1 LAEVNSSVR
10 NKGMSEVQS
19 DASPSSASKD
29 IADDIATLKSDI
41 AALIKQMKDL
51 AIQEG
56 TRIGQN
62 AAGKISE
69 STSDIYGEVSKQ
81 TQRSAEA
88 VSQHVQDWP
97 VSSLLIAFVG
107 GFAISKLFTR

>member
-1 LAEVNSSVR
+1 
-10 NKGMSEVQS
+10 MSDVQS
-19 DASPSSASKD
+19 GSTSSTSKD
-29 IADDIATLKSDI
+29 IADDLAVLKSDI
-41 AALIKQMKDL
+41 AALLKQMKDL

-62 AAGKISE
+62 AAGKISG
-69 STSDIYGEVSKQ
+69 SASDIYGGVSKQ
-81 TQRSAEA
+81 TQRSAKA
-88 VSQHVQDWP
+88 VNQHVQDWP

>member
-1 LAEVNSSVR
+1 
-10 NKGMSEVQS
+10 MSDVQS
-19 DASPSSASKD
+19 GSTSSTSRE
-29 IADDIATLKSDI
+29 IADDLALLKSDI

-56 TRIGQN
+56 NRIGRN
-62 AAGKISE
+62 AAERISG
-69 STSDIYGEVSKQ
+69 SASDIYGGVSKQ

-107 GFAISKLFTR
+107 GFAIAKLFTR

>member
-10 NKGMSEVQS
+10 NKGMSDVQS

-29 IADDIATLKSDI
+29 IAGDIATLKSDI
-41 AALIKQMKDL
+41 ASLIKEMKDL
-51 AIQEG
+51 AIREG
-56 TRIGQN
+56 SRIGQD
-62 AAGKISE
+62 AAEKISGSASE
-69 STSDIYGEVSKQ
+69 IYGGVSKQ

-88 VSQHVQDWP
+88 VGQHVQDWP

>member
-1 LAEVNSSVR
+1 
-10 NKGMSEVQS
+10 MSDVQS
-19 DASPSSASKD
+19 GNTSSTSRE
-29 IADDIATLKSDI
+29 IADDLALLKSDI

-56 TRIGQN
+56 HRIGQN
-62 AAGKISE
+62 AAEKISG
-69 STSDIYGEVSKQ
+69 SASDIYGGVSKQ

-88 VSQHVQDWP
+88 VNQHVQDWP

-107 GFAISKLFTR
+107 GFAIAKLFTR